1 MGHIDQAV
9 VGVSN
14 NLLYLKLLEASQS
27 AFESSEKSL
36 KAAEE
41 ALTAAKIV
49 HVEAK
54 AALDAATE
62 AFKAAS
68 YKTSESE
75 KVRRGSEQENADPEE
90 AEEDFIMLSTKK
102 GPVIDLED
110 DMFDMYPTFFLITSS
125 GPAADHQCD
134 MLGLYRRTEQMT
146 EGSRVYM
153 REQDTKYG
161 ASERKLFSDQGV
173 WSISFGGMVLRAATP
188 SESPTSVKW

>member
-1 MGHIDQAV
+1 MH
-9 VGVSN
+9 
-14 NLLYLKLLEASQS
+14 NLLYLKFMEASQS
-27 AFESSEKSL
+27 AFESSEKAL

-68 YKTSESE
+68 YKTSETE
-75 KVRRGSEQENADPEE
+75 KTFTPCILTLGSDSEQEMADPDE

-110 DMFDMYPTFFLITSS
+110 YMSPTPPFLLVTSN
-125 GPAADHQCD
+125 GPAADHQGI
-134 MLGLYRRTEQMT
+134 MLGLYRRTE
-146 EGSRVYM
+146 EI
-153 REQDTKYG
+153 
-161 ASERKLFSDQGV
+161 SDG
-173 WSISFGGMVLRAATP
+173 R
-188 SESPTSVKW
+188 SV

>member
-1 MGHIDQAV
+1 MSKQT
-9 VGVSN
+9 SN
-14 NLLYLKLLEASQS
+14 NLAYLKLLEASQS

-90 AEEDFIMLSTKK
+90 
-102 GPVIDLED
+102 VIL
-110 DMFDMYPTFFLITSS
+110 TRC
-125 GPAADHQCD
+125 AAPMCCR
-134 MLGLYRRTEQMT
+134 MGSYR
-146 EGSRVYM
+146 
-153 REQDTKYG
+153 
-161 ASERKLFSDQGV
+161 
-173 WSISFGGMVLRAATP
+173 
-188 SESPTSVKW
+188 